1 MQEYSFESI
10 FERLLNHAAR
20 YFPELDRREGS
31 LIYTALAPAAVE
43 LNKMYT
49 ALNVALN
56 MSFADTASREFL
68 IRRAKERDMRPH
80 PATAAVLEA
89 EVIPNDVS
97 VPIGTRFRGG
107 DVVYAVSEILGEGR
121 VALTAETVGQVG
133 NTMRG
138 TLVPLSS
145 VENLQGLELRALLVP
160 GREEETT
167 ERFRERVLE
176 SFRHLSFGGNLADY
190 REKVMEMPGVGDMKL
205 FPAHQGPGTVKVVI
219 IGADF
224 QVPSASLLTSVL
236 ELLDPPEES
245 GLGVGLAPIGHQVT
259 VDGASDRQVDVGIRL
274 VLHPAADR
282 GRVQTQA
289 EEAVRAY
296 FHELARTWAREESL
310 IVRLSQIETR
320 LLDIDG
326 VLDVEDGILE
336 GERRNLSL
344 TTLEIPTLRSLE
356 VRV

>member
-1 MQEYSFESI
+1 MQEHSFESI
-10 FERLLNHAAR
+10 LERLLHHAAR

-31 LIYTALAPAAVE
+31 LVYTALAPAAVE
-43 LNKMYT
+43 LNKLYT

-89 EVIPNDVS
+89 EVIPNDAL

-107 DVVYAVSEILGEGR
+107 DVIYVVSGTAEQGR
-121 VALTAETVGQVG
+121 VELTAQTAGQVG
-133 NTMRG
+133 NTMRQ
-138 TLVPLSS
+138 TFVPLSF
-145 VENLQGLELRALLVP
+145 VENLQELQLRALLVP

-190 REKVMEMPGVGDMKL
+190 REKVMEIPGVGDMKL
-205 FPAHQGPGTVKVVI
+205 FPAHRGAGTVKVLI

-224 QVPSASLLTSVL
+224 QVPSENLLTNVL
-236 ELLDPPEES
+236 TLLDPPEES
-245 GLGVGLAPIGHQVT
+245 GFGVGLAPIGHQVT
-259 VDGASDRQVDVGIRL
+259 VDGVRDRQVDARIRL

-282 GRVQTQA
+282 GRIQMQA
-289 EEAVRAY
+289 EDAVRAY
-296 FHELARTWAREESL
+296 FHELARTWAREEFL

-326 VLDVEDGILE
+326 VLDVEDGVLE

-344 TTLEIPTLRSLE
+344 TPLEIPTLRSLE